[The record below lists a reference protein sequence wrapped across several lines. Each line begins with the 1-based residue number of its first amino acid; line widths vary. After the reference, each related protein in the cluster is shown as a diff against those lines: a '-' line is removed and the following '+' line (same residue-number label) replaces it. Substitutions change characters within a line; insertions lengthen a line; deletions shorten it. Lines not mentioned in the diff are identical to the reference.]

1 MRQKGDINMNK
12 YERTAEQIEEYDAEQ
27 KKFILWYLLRNWADN
42 QETNLQHASVP
53 ETVSEFYAQEM
64 AIEDIK
70 SARRIVTVLGYE
82 IF

>member
-1 MRQKGDINMNK
+1 MNK

-27 KKFILWYLLRNWADN
+27 KKFILWHLLRDWADD
-42 QETNLQHASVP
+42 QETNLQNTHVP
-53 ETVSEFYAQEM
+53 ETVSEFFAQEM